1 MLACLPVDDAA
12 WKGRHVGGTVPDGEG
27 TEVGKHTS
35 PTCLKEETADD
46 REGPKLLFVLQ
57 SVYDHNATHQHKTTD
72 ISSNG

>member
-35 PTCLKEETADD
+35 PTCLQGGDSRRQGRTKAPVRT
-46 REGPKLLFVLQ
+46 

-72 ISSNG
+72 ISPNG